1 MDIYVILIIA
11 LLFFT
16 VGFLFLN
23 RVNPTSLFTGTAF
36 ICMLLTLIV
45 LLFAL
50 LSNHNETLAY
60 WIVIPIALLFVLITL
75 FWIVILVIA
84 VLINTRI
91 MLKRERKS
99 VANLL
104 PIICLIALIVV
115 EIVLAV
121 INYFL
126 GDYQIIKI
134 LLTFINACISY
145 FIFLFLMY
153 AFTAT
158 LYKLL
163 PSIRKMDYILI
174 LGAGLN
180 KDRVTPLLASRIDA
194 GIAFF
199 HKQKKRK
206 KHRPTIILC
215 GGQGPDELISEAQA
229 MSNYVEETYGFG
241 YPIYLED
248 QSTTTLENIAFAE
261 KIAQEKDGISS
272 FRSSHIA
279 LATSDYHL
287 LRAGKIAQTMKIST
301 FGVGGKTRFYYIPTA
316 FIREFIGYVV
326 LKKRFHLIILLIIL
340 LFSIGQYLL

>member
-1 MDIYVILIIA
+1 MDIYIILIASI
-11 LLFFT
+11 LFFT
-16 VGFLFLN
+16 ISFIFLN
-23 RVNPTSLFTGTAF
+23 HINPTSLFTGMAF
-36 ICMLLTLIV
+36 ILALLALMT

-50 LSNHNETLAY
+50 LSNYNERLAY
-60 WIVIPIALLFVLITL
+60 WIVIPIALIFVLIAV
-75 FWIVILVIA
+75 FWIVILVTA

-104 PIICLIALIVV
+104 PLISLISIIVV
-115 EIVLAV
+115 EIVLAI

-126 GDYQIIKI
+126 GDYQLVKI
-134 LLTFINACISY
+134 LLTFVNGCISY
-145 FIFLFLMY
+145 FIFIFLMY

-163 PSIRKMDYILI
+163 PSIRKIDYILI

-194 GIAFF
+194 GIKFF
-199 HKQKKRK
+199 HKQKKRR
-206 KHRPTIILC
+206 KHQPTIILC
-215 GGQGPDELISEAQA
+215 GGQGPDELISEALA
-229 MSNYVEETYGFG
+229 MKNYVDETYGTD

-248 QSTTTLENIAFAE
+248 KSTTTLENIAFAE
-261 KIAQEKDGISS
+261 KIAQKQDGIHS
-272 FRSSHIA
+272 FKESNIA

-326 LKKRFHLIILLIIL
+326 LKKRFHLIILLVIL
-340 LFSIGQYLL
+340 LLSIAQYLL